1 MIRVAIDGPAGVGKS
16 STSKALAKYY
26 GFAYLDTGAMYRA
39 CAWWC
44 MHKGIDLDAETI
56 DEQLV
61 TETVGEFF
69 TDGHFDISVDPD
81 DPKVYADDEDISE
94 AIRSSEV
101 SSHVSKVSNII
112 PVRHVLIAAQRAYIA
127 REASVDSFSEGA
139 GIVAEGRDITTVVAP
154 DAEVRIL
161 LTAREEVRQARRSGQ
176 AVSGVG
182 GENVAARD
190 KADSKVTNFT
200 SAAEGVLTVDNSDL
214 NFGETLDVLVRIV
227 DDAIEEQEYRQYV
240 SNLEGYELDE
250 GDEELID
257 GTAFSGG
264 ESKNGPKPVGV
275 LAVVGRPNVG
285 KSTILSVVTSA
296 KPKIGNYH
304 FTTLTPNLGIV
315 RRHGKDIVL
324 ADIPGLIE
332 GAADGAGLGHD
343 FLRHVERTRLLLH
356 VLDIAG
362 SEGRDPV
369 EDFDQ
374 INHELANYGEL
385 AERPQIVV
393 CNKSD
398 LPDSEE
404 NVARLKAHL
413 AELGL
418 DYPVFVVSAATHQGF
433 DALLDKTGDMLEALP
448 PIVHFEEEV
457 SYDDSVKPGTFEVV
471 RDGAVF
477 EVVGSSMQR
486 LIDSVNF
493 DDEESMSWF
502 HRTLR
507 KWGVIDALRKAGA
520 QEGDTVR
527 IIDMEFDFV
536 E

>member
-1 MIRVAIDGPAGVGKS
+1 MGNFVDHVKITCKAGNGGNGSMSFHREKFVLNGGPDGG
-16 STSKALAKYY
+16 
-26 GFAYLDTGAMYRA
+26 
-39 CAWWC
+39 
-44 MHKGIDLDAETI
+44 
-56 DEQLV
+56 
-61 TETVGEFF
+61 
-69 TDGHFDISVDPD
+69 DGGNGGNVCF
-81 DPKVYADDEDISE
+81 YADLNMHTLLDFRFKSKYTAENGVDGAAGNCTGKRGEDLI
-94 AIRSSEV
+94 I
-101 SSHVSKVSNII
+101 KV
-112 PVRHVLIAAQRAYIA
+112 PVGTVI
-127 REASVDSFSEGA
+127 REAESGA
-139 GIVAEGRDITTVVAP
+139 VVA
-154 DAEVRIL
+154 DMD
-161 LTAREEVRQARRSGQ
+161 TA
-176 AVSGVG
+176 
-182 GENVAARD
+182 
-190 KADSKVTNFT
+190 
-200 SAAEGVLTVDNSDL
+200 
-214 NFGETLDVLVRIV
+214 GETRTILHGGRGGWGNRHFATPTRQSPNFAKPGIKTEVHTFLLELKTIADVGLV
-227 DDAIEEQEYRQYV
+227 
-240 SNLEGYELDE
+240 GY
-250 GDEELID
+250 
-257 GTAFSGG
+257 
-264 ESKNGPKPVGV
+264 
-275 LAVVGRPNVG
+275 PNVG

-457 SYDDSVKPGTFEVV
+457 SYDDSVKPGTFEIV

>member
-1 MIRVAIDGPAGVGKS
+1 MGNFVDHVKITCKAGNGGNGSMSFHREKFVLNGGPDGG
-16 STSKALAKYY
+16 
-26 GFAYLDTGAMYRA
+26 
-39 CAWWC
+39 
-44 MHKGIDLDAETI
+44 
-56 DEQLV
+56 
-61 TETVGEFF
+61 
-69 TDGHFDISVDPD
+69 DGGNGGNVCF
-81 DPKVYADDEDISE
+81 YADLNMHTLLDFRFKSKYTAENGVDGAAGNCTGKRGEDLI
-94 AIRSSEV
+94 I
-101 SSHVSKVSNII
+101 KV
-112 PVRHVLIAAQRAYIA
+112 PVGTVI
-127 REASVDSFSEGA
+127 REAESGA
-139 GIVAEGRDITTVVAP
+139 VVA
-154 DAEVRIL
+154 DMDTAGETRTIL
-161 LTAREEVRQARRSGQ
+161 HGGRGGWGNRHFATPTRQAPNFAKPGIKTEVHTFLLELKTI
-176 AVSGVG
+176 ADMGLVG
-182 GENVAARD
+182 
-190 KADSKVTNFT
+190 
-200 SAAEGVLTVDNSDL
+200 
-214 NFGETLDVLVRIV
+214 
-227 DDAIEEQEYRQYV
+227 Y
-240 SNLEGYELDE
+240 
-250 GDEELID
+250 
-257 GTAFSGG
+257 
-264 ESKNGPKPVGV
+264 
-275 LAVVGRPNVG
+275 PNVG

-404 NVARLKAHL
+404 NVVRLKAHL

-418 DYPVFVVSAATHQGF
+418 DYHVFVVSAATHQGF

-507 KWGVIDALRKAGA
+507 KWGVIDALRNAGA

>member
-1 MIRVAIDGPAGVGKS
+1 MATEFIDKARISVSAGKGGNGAVAFHREKYIAAGGPDGGDGGNGGDIILQVDDNMSTLMDFRYKRKYTAENGMDGQGSRKFGKSGKPLTIRVPRGTLV
-16 STSKALAKYY
+16 
-26 GFAYLDTGAMYRA
+26 R
-39 CAWWC
+39 
-44 MHKGIDLDAETI
+44 DAETNEI
-56 DEQLV
+56 IKDM
-61 TETVGEFF
+61 
-69 TDGHFDISVDPD
+69 S
-81 DPKVYADDEDISE
+81 
-94 AIRSSEV
+94 SSE
-101 SSHVSKVSNII
+101 
-112 PVRHVLIAAQRAYIA
+112 PYVLCRGGKGGWGNCHFATPTRQVPRFAK
-127 REASVDSFSEGA
+127 A
-139 GIVAEGRDITTVVAP
+139 GLP
-154 DAEVRIL
+154 
-161 LTAREEVRQARRSGQ
+161 
-176 AVSGVG
+176 
-182 GENVAARD
+182 
-190 KADSKVTNFT
+190 
-200 SAAEGVLTVDNSDL
+200 
-214 NFGETLDVLVRIV
+214 
-227 DDAIEEQEYRQYV
+227 
-240 SNLEGYELDE
+240 
-250 GDEELID
+250 
-257 GTAFSGG
+257 G
-264 ESKNGPKPVGV
+264 ESHDVILELKLLADVG
-275 LAVVGRPNVG
+275 LIGFPNVG
-285 KSTILSVVTSA
+285 KSTLLSVVSKA
-296 KPKIGNYH
+296 RPKIANYH
-304 FTTLTPNLGIV
+304 FTTLYPNLGV
-315 RRHGKDIVL
+315 VYVDEGVSFVM
-324 ADIPGLIE
+324 ADIPGIIE

-343 FLRHVERTRLLLH
+343 FLRHIDRCRLLIH
-356 VLDIAG
+356 VVDVSG

>member
-1 MIRVAIDGPAGVGKS
+1 MGNFVDHVKITCKAGNGGNGSMSFHREKFVLNGGPDGG
-16 STSKALAKYY
+16 
-26 GFAYLDTGAMYRA
+26 
-39 CAWWC
+39 
-44 MHKGIDLDAETI
+44 
-56 DEQLV
+56 
-61 TETVGEFF
+61 
-69 TDGHFDISVDPD
+69 DGGNGGNVCF
-81 DPKVYADDEDISE
+81 YADLNMHTLLDFRFKSKYTAENGVDGAAGNCTGKRGEDLI
-94 AIRSSEV
+94 I
-101 SSHVSKVSNII
+101 KV
-112 PVRHVLIAAQRAYIA
+112 PVGTVI
-127 REASVDSFSEGA
+127 REAESGA
-139 GIVAEGRDITTVVAP
+139 VVA
-154 DAEVRIL
+154 DMDTAGETRTIL
-161 LTAREEVRQARRSGQ
+161 HGGRGGWGNRHFATPTRQAPNFAKPGIKTEVHTFLLELKTI
-176 AVSGVG
+176 ADVG
-182 GENVAARD
+182 
-190 KADSKVTNFT
+190 
-200 SAAEGVLTVDNSDL
+200 
-214 NFGETLDVLVRIV
+214 LV
-227 DDAIEEQEYRQYV
+227 
-240 SNLEGYELDE
+240 GY
-250 GDEELID
+250 
-257 GTAFSGG
+257 
-264 ESKNGPKPVGV
+264 
-275 LAVVGRPNVG
+275 PNVG

-418 DYPVFVVSAATHQGF
+418 DYPVFVVSAVTHQGF

-527 IIDMEFDFV
+527 IFDMEFDFV

>member
-1 MIRVAIDGPAGVGKS
+1 MGNFVDHVKITCKAGNGGNGSMSFHREKFVLNGGPDGG
-16 STSKALAKYY
+16 
-26 GFAYLDTGAMYRA
+26 
-39 CAWWC
+39 
-44 MHKGIDLDAETI
+44 
-56 DEQLV
+56 
-61 TETVGEFF
+61 
-69 TDGHFDISVDPD
+69 DGGNGGNVCF
-81 DPKVYADDEDISE
+81 YADLNMHTLLDFRFKSKYTAENGVDGAAGNCTGKRGEDLI
-94 AIRSSEV
+94 I
-101 SSHVSKVSNII
+101 KV
-112 PVRHVLIAAQRAYIA
+112 PVGTVI
-127 REASVDSFSEGA
+127 REAESGA
-139 GIVAEGRDITTVVAP
+139 VVA
-154 DAEVRIL
+154 DMDTAGETRTIL
-161 LTAREEVRQARRSGQ
+161 HGGRGGWGNRHFATPTRQAPNFAKPGIKTEVHTFLLELKTI
-176 AVSGVG
+176 ADVG
-182 GENVAARD
+182 
-190 KADSKVTNFT
+190 
-200 SAAEGVLTVDNSDL
+200 
-214 NFGETLDVLVRIV
+214 LV
-227 DDAIEEQEYRQYV
+227 
-240 SNLEGYELDE
+240 GY
-250 GDEELID
+250 
-257 GTAFSGG
+257 
-264 ESKNGPKPVGV
+264 
-275 LAVVGRPNVG
+275 PNVG

-413 AELGL
+413 AKLGL

>member
-1 MIRVAIDGPAGVGKS
+1 MFVDKVRITVIGGRGGDGAVAFHREKYVASGGPDGGDGGHGGSVILRVNDNLSTLLDFRYKRKYQAAAGVSGQGRKMAGKRGENLIIEVPRG
-16 STSKALAKYY
+16 TVV
-26 GFAYLDTGAMYRA
+26 R
-39 CAWWC
+39 
-44 MHKGIDLDAETI
+44 DAETNQI
-56 DEQLV
+56 
-61 TETVGEFF
+61 
-69 TDGHFDISVDPD
+69 
-81 DPKVYADDEDISE
+81 
-94 AIRSSEV
+94 
-101 SSHVSKVSNII
+101 
-112 PVRHVLIAAQRAYIA
+112 
-127 REASVDSFSEGA
+127 
-139 GIVAEGRDITTVVAP
+139 
-154 DAEVRIL
+154 
-161 LTAREEVRQARRSGQ
+161 
-176 AVSGVG
+176 
-182 GENVAARD
+182 
-190 KADSKVTNFT
+190 
-200 SAAEGVLTVDNSDL
+200 
-214 NFGETLDVLVRIV
+214 IV
-227 DDAIEEQEYRQYV
+227 DMSTGEDFILAKGGRGGWGNAHYATPTRQVPRFAKAGLKGQERDV
-240 SNLEGYELDE
+240 ILELKLLAD
-250 GDEELID
+250 
-257 GTAFSGG
+257 
-264 ESKNGPKPVGV
+264 VG
-275 LAVVGRPNVG
+275 LVGFPNVG
-285 KSTILSVVTSA
+285 KSTLLSVTSNA
-296 KPKIGNYH
+296 HPKIANYH
-304 FTTLTPNLGIV
+304 FTTLYPNLGVIYV
-315 RRHGKDIVL
+315 DEGVSFVM
-324 ADIPGLIE
+324 ADIPGIIE
-332 GAADGAGLGHD
+332 GAAEGAGLGHD

-404 NVARLKAHL
+404 NVVRLKAHL

-457 SYDDSVKPGTFEVV
+457 SYDDSVKPGTFEIV

>member
-1 MIRVAIDGPAGVGKS
+1 MGNFVDHVKITCKAGNGGNGSMSFHREKFVLNGGPDGG
-16 STSKALAKYY
+16 
-26 GFAYLDTGAMYRA
+26 
-39 CAWWC
+39 
-44 MHKGIDLDAETI
+44 
-56 DEQLV
+56 
-61 TETVGEFF
+61 
-69 TDGHFDISVDPD
+69 DGGNGGNVCF
-81 DPKVYADDEDISE
+81 YADLNMHTLLDFRFKSKYTAENGVDGAAGNCTGKRGEDLI
-94 AIRSSEV
+94 I
-101 SSHVSKVSNII
+101 KV
-112 PVRHVLIAAQRAYIA
+112 PVGTVI
-127 REASVDSFSEGA
+127 REAESGA
-139 GIVAEGRDITTVVAP
+139 VVA
-154 DAEVRIL
+154 DMDTAGETRTIL
-161 LTAREEVRQARRSGQ
+161 HGGRGGWGNRHFATPTRQAPNFAKPGIKTEVHTFLLELKTI
-176 AVSGVG
+176 ADVG
-182 GENVAARD
+182 
-190 KADSKVTNFT
+190 
-200 SAAEGVLTVDNSDL
+200 
-214 NFGETLDVLVRIV
+214 LV
-227 DDAIEEQEYRQYV
+227 
-240 SNLEGYELDE
+240 GY
-250 GDEELID
+250 
-257 GTAFSGG
+257 
-264 ESKNGPKPVGV
+264 
-275 LAVVGRPNVG
+275 PNVG

-457 SYDDSVKPGTFEVV
+457 SYDDSVKPGTFEIV
-471 RDGAVF
+471 RDGTVF

>member
-1 MIRVAIDGPAGVGKS
+1 MGNFVDHVKITCKAGNGGNGSMSFHREKFVLNGGPDGG
-16 STSKALAKYY
+16 
-26 GFAYLDTGAMYRA
+26 
-39 CAWWC
+39 
-44 MHKGIDLDAETI
+44 
-56 DEQLV
+56 
-61 TETVGEFF
+61 
-69 TDGHFDISVDPD
+69 DGGNGGNVCF
-81 DPKVYADDEDISE
+81 YADLNMHTLLDFRFKSKYTAENGVDGAAGNCTGKRGEDLI
-94 AIRSSEV
+94 I
-101 SSHVSKVSNII
+101 KV
-112 PVRHVLIAAQRAYIA
+112 PVGTVI
-127 REASVDSFSEGA
+127 REAESGA
-139 GIVAEGRDITTVVAP
+139 VVA
-154 DAEVRIL
+154 DMDTAGETRTIL
-161 LTAREEVRQARRSGQ
+161 HGGRGGWGNRHFATPTRQAPNFAKPGIKTEVHTFLLELKTI
-176 AVSGVG
+176 ADVG
-182 GENVAARD
+182 
-190 KADSKVTNFT
+190 
-200 SAAEGVLTVDNSDL
+200 
-214 NFGETLDVLVRIV
+214 LV
-227 DDAIEEQEYRQYV
+227 
-240 SNLEGYELDE
+240 GY
-250 GDEELID
+250 
-257 GTAFSGG
+257 
-264 ESKNGPKPVGV
+264 
-275 LAVVGRPNVG
+275 PNVG

-507 KWGVIDALRKAGA
+507 KWGVIDALRKAGV

>member
-1 MIRVAIDGPAGVGKS
+1 MGNFVDHVKITCKAGNGGNGSMSFHREKFVLNGGPDGG
-16 STSKALAKYY
+16 
-26 GFAYLDTGAMYRA
+26 
-39 CAWWC
+39 
-44 MHKGIDLDAETI
+44 
-56 DEQLV
+56 
-61 TETVGEFF
+61 
-69 TDGHFDISVDPD
+69 DGGNGGNVCF
-81 DPKVYADDEDISE
+81 YADLNMHTLLDFRFKSKYTAENGVDGAAGNCTGKRGEDLI
-94 AIRSSEV
+94 I
-101 SSHVSKVSNII
+101 KV
-112 PVRHVLIAAQRAYIA
+112 PVGTVI
-127 REASVDSFSEGA
+127 REAESGA
-139 GIVAEGRDITTVVAP
+139 VVA
-154 DAEVRIL
+154 DMDTAGETRTIL
-161 LTAREEVRQARRSGQ
+161 HGGRGGWGNRHFATPTRQAPNFAKPGIKTEVHTFLLELKTI
-176 AVSGVG
+176 ADVG
-182 GENVAARD
+182 
-190 KADSKVTNFT
+190 
-200 SAAEGVLTVDNSDL
+200 
-214 NFGETLDVLVRIV
+214 LV
-227 DDAIEEQEYRQYV
+227 
-240 SNLEGYELDE
+240 GY
-250 GDEELID
+250 
-257 GTAFSGG
+257 
-264 ESKNGPKPVGV
+264 
-275 LAVVGRPNVG
+275 PNVG

-457 SYDDSVKPGTFEVV
+457 SYDDSVKPGTFEFV

>member
-1 MIRVAIDGPAGVGKS
+1 MGNFVDHVKITCKAGNGGNGSMSFHREKFVLNGGPDGG
-16 STSKALAKYY
+16 
-26 GFAYLDTGAMYRA
+26 
-39 CAWWC
+39 
-44 MHKGIDLDAETI
+44 
-56 DEQLV
+56 
-61 TETVGEFF
+61 
-69 TDGHFDISVDPD
+69 DGGNGGNVCF
-81 DPKVYADDEDISE
+81 YADLNMHTLLDFRFKSKYTAENGVDGAAGNCTGKRGEDLI
-94 AIRSSEV
+94 I
-101 SSHVSKVSNII
+101 KV
-112 PVRHVLIAAQRAYIA
+112 PVGTVI
-127 REASVDSFSEGA
+127 REAESGA
-139 GIVAEGRDITTVVAP
+139 VVA
-154 DAEVRIL
+154 DMDTAGETRTIL
-161 LTAREEVRQARRSGQ
+161 HGGRGGWGNRHFATPTRQAPNFAKPGIKTEVHTFLLELKTI
-176 AVSGVG
+176 ADVG
-182 GENVAARD
+182 
-190 KADSKVTNFT
+190 
-200 SAAEGVLTVDNSDL
+200 
-214 NFGETLDVLVRIV
+214 LV
-227 DDAIEEQEYRQYV
+227 
-240 SNLEGYELDE
+240 GY
-250 GDEELID
+250 
-257 GTAFSGG
+257 
-264 ESKNGPKPVGV
+264 
-275 LAVVGRPNVG
+275 PNVG

-362 SEGRDPV
+362 SESRDPV